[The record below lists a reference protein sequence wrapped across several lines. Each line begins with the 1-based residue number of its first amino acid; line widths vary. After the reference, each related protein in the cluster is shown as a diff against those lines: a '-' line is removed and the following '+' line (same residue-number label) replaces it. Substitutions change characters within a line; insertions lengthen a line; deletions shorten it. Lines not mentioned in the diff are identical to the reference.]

1 VRQVAALKRG
11 VPNLPSKDTA
21 EGEMTR
27 CLRGLLANRTVGLGV
42 HTMPQ
47 HAIRRSNL
55 PLHCELDV
63 DPAFGW
69 TQWRSQDFHI
79 GYSDSKK
86 KFSTTI

>member
-1 VRQVAALKRG
+1 
-11 VPNLPSKDTA
+11 
-21 EGEMTR
+21 
-27 CLRGLLANRTVGLGV
+27 
-42 HTMPQ
+42 MPQ

-79 GYSDSKK
+79 GYSDYKK
-86 KFSTTI
+86 NPAQ